1 MSKIPEK
8 DITLYHSILAK
19 ELLQYTAVPE
29 QDLQAFVSC
38 FEFHEYKK
46 KDIIIAPG
54 NTDAFKIFFILKG
67 ITRIYYVL
75 EDKEITVSFKM
86 ENNVVYNGFTIFSGV
101 PNIDNHE
108 ALEDLQVLAANIDNL
123 EPLLYKSHPLEHLAR
138 KIVEKN
144 YSSFI
149 RSNYNRMF
157 LPAEERYDY
166 FMREMSS
173 IVNRIPLK
181 YVASYLGIT
190 PETLSRLRAKH

>member
-67 ITRIYYVL
+67 ITRIYYV
-75 EDKEITVSFKM
+75 
-86 ENNVVYNGFTIFSGV
+86 
-101 PNIDNHE
+101 
-108 ALEDLQVLAANIDNL
+108 
-123 EPLLYKSHPLEHLAR
+123 
-138 KIVEKN
+138 
-144 YSSFI
+144 
-149 RSNYNRMF
+149 
-157 LPAEERYDY
+157 
-166 FMREMSS
+166 
-173 IVNRIPLK
+173 
-181 YVASYLGIT
+181 
-190 PETLSRLRAKH
+190 